1 MDIGNSATANP
12 SAEYADAPL
21 PRRPRLGSLV
31 DSLGKPIACLSRD
44 RGFMT
49 STLHIARAAAFF
61 GVLAIIILSLLPGI
75 DRPHTGLPG
84 KAEHFI
90 AYCATATAFALG
102 FWSRASRIM
111 IALGLTLLAGS
122 MEIMQLWVPGR
133 HSAIGDAV
141 VSGMGGLLGIALGG
155 LLLSLAARA

>member
-1 MDIGNSATANP
+1 
-12 SAEYADAPL
+12 
-21 PRRPRLGSLV
+21 
-31 DSLGKPIACLSRD
+31 
-44 RGFMT
+44 MT

-61 GVLAIIILSLLPGI
+61 GVLAIIALSACPGI

-84 KAEHFI
+84 EAEHFI
-90 AYCATATAFALG
+90 AYCATAAAFALG

-141 VSGMGGLLGIALGG
+141 VSGMGGLLGIVLGG